1 MDADKFDAL
10 AQSSQS
16 AQRSSRRS
24 NRRSSV
30 ASSLNPNV
38 QLLKLSFEL
47 SIRKLSMRDAPDQV
61 KFQVLWVRGGKK
73 IDTRTK
79 LCQDGQVK
87 IGDKFQ
93 MKTSLELDTVTNTF
107 V

>member
-1 MDADKFDAL
+1 M
-10 AQSSQS
+10 
-16 AQRSSRRS
+16 
-24 NRRSSV
+24 

-38 QLLKLSFEL
+38 QLLKISFEL
-47 SIRKLSMRDAPDQV
+47 SIRKLVLRDAPDQV

-79 LCQDGQVK
+79 ASQDGQVK

-93 MKTSLELDTVTNTF
+93 MKTSLEMDTTTNL
-107 V
+107 VA